1 MIVPASVL
9 QKHEY
14 VRPYLDR
21 LGKHVRDVVLGYCD
35 RKGYAYAGR
44 AKKSESLAEKIETGR
59 YAKWS
64 DLDDL
69 FACTIVIPTLSDEA
83 EVLTFLRGA
92 FTEDRLRRRGST
104 QKDPAVFRF
113 DTTRF
118 IGRLGPSEIERNPV
132 ITSMN
137 FEVQVRTAFEHAWSV
152 TTHALTYKA
161 GQVSWRHLR
170 LTAQLRSAIEQL
182 DQVVLGFERASEFIA
197 EQKWPSIQAHQA
209 IQVRFHQHVR
219 AGRVPQEVVPESW
232 TRFCDNL
239 HSVILSGVKRPPRDA
254 GGLLR
259 LVNTA
264 LDAIDA
270 EIAESGGVRF
280 PRSISLLQFS
290 LGSLTKRRVLTSALH
305 RYVPLLTDEL
315 LDLFPDSIVLGDRF
329 NLEESEAAARLQV
342 APD

>member
-1 MIVPASVL
+1 MIVPVSVL
-9 QKHEY
+9 QKHKY
-14 VRPYLDR
+14 IRPYLEG
-21 LGKHVRDVVLGYCD
+21 LGRHVRDVVVGYCD

-44 AKKSESLAEKIETGR
+44 TKSSESLAEKIETGR

-83 EVLTFLRGA
+83 EVLEFLRKA

-104 QKDPAVFRF
+104 LKDPAVFRF

-132 ITSMN
+132 LTAIK

-161 GQVSWRHLR
+161 GQVNWRHLR

-182 DQVVLGFERASEFIA
+182 DQLVFGFEQVAEFIA
-197 EQKWPSIQAHQA
+197 EQEWPDIQALQA
-209 IQVRFHQHVR
+209 IQVRFHQHVQ

-232 TRFCDNL
+232 TRFCGNL
-239 HSVILSGVKRPPRDA
+239 YRVILSGVDRRPRDA
-254 GGLLR
+254 GGRLR

-270 EIAESGGVRF
+270 EIAESGGVSF

-290 LGSLTKRRVLTSALH
+290 LGSLTKRHVLTSALQG
-305 RYVPLLTDEL
+305 YVPLVTDEL
-315 LDLFPDSIVLGDRF
+315 LNLFPNSGVLGERF
-329 NLEESEAAARLQV
+329 NLEVSV
-342 APD
+342 